1 VTARLRIVLVFCAA
15 LLGQSIGSGQ
25 DRDQTNALAGQAA
38 PANAPVL
45 GSARAAGQGLSSA
58 EWAARAVS
66 QYNTDL
72 AGDRITYATINGSEL
87 KLDLYRR
94 KDTTGPQPTLIYI
107 HGGGWGA
114 GSRNSILYLL
124 TPWFEMGF
132 TVVNIE
138 YRLTRVAKA
147 PAAVEDCLC
156 ALRWVGSHAQDYN
169 IDLNRLVVSGESSG
183 GHLALTTGMIPKS
196 ALLDSECRGTAMPKV
211 AAIVDF
217 YGITDVV
224 DLLDGPNRKS
234 YAVSWVG
241 DVPDRED
248 IAKRVS
254 PLTYARTSLPP
265 ILAIHGDADPVVPY
279 SHSLRLQEALEK
291 AGVPHQLITVP
302 GGKHGNFTGDE
313 NVKV

>member
-1 VTARLRIVLVFCAA
+1 MAKQRTVLLCMFAGLS
-15 LLGQSIGSGQ
+15 LLGSSY
-25 DRDQTNALAGQAA
+25 AA
-38 PANAPVL
+38 A
-45 GSARAAGQGLSSA
+45 QGLSSA

-72 AGDRITYATINGSEL
+72 AGDRITYGTVDAYEL

-94 KDTTGPQPTLIYI
+94 KDSARPQPTLIYI

-124 TPWFEMGF
+124 TPWLEMGF
-132 TVVNIE
+132 TIVNVE

-156 ALRWVGSHAQDYN
+156 ALRWVGSHAQQYN

-183 GHLALTTGMIPKS
+183 GHLALTTGMAPGS
-196 ALLDSECRGTAMPKV
+196 PDLPSHCPGDAMPKV
-211 AAIVDF
+211 AAVVNF

-224 DLLDGPNRKS
+224 DLLDGPNRKG
-234 YAVSWVG
+234 YAVSWIG
-241 DVPDRED
+241 EAPNREE
-248 IAKRVS
+248 IARRVS
-254 PLTYARTSLPP
+254 PLTYVRPGLPP
-265 ILAIHGDADPVVPY
+265 ILTIHGDSDPVVPY
-279 SHSLRLQEALEK
+279 SHALRLEESLEK
-291 AGVPHQLITVP
+291 AGVRHQLITVP

-313 NVKV
+313 YVKVYAGVRAFLAKYDLLPK